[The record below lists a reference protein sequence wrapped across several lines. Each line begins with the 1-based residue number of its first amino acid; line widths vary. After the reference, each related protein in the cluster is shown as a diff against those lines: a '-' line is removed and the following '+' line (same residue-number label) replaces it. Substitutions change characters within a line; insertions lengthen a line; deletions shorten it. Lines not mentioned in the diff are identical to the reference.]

1 MYHFL
6 FFFPIIFKKM
16 CKIAQEKKSL
26 RHVVCV
32 LVIGEE
38 EKWLFVSMGVSVHNN
53 VHSNQ
58 KALRDILI

>member
-1 MYHFL
+1 
-6 FFFPIIFKKM
+6 M
-16 CKIAQEKKSL
+16 CKIAQEKSL

-53 VHSNQ
+53 VLSNQ